1 VGIPS
6 ALLRLPGAEPGNVLA
21 SASVTICAYKTEAT
35 HRTKQ
40 MQVYRTGTRCARFRL
55 TAKPATRRAAH
66 RPKGNLGR
74 MLRHLMSP
82 PRLRPG
88 DTVAVVAPSGPVP
101 AVRLDAGVA
110 HLRRWGLDV
119 QVMPHVLDTHPGL
132 GYLAGSDEARAADFQ
147 EAWLDP
153 DVRAVV
159 PARGGYGAARMV
171 DLVDWDA
178 LAATDPKVLVGYSD
192 CTVLHQAVAAHL
204 GLVSLHGPMPGT
216 ASFLASEPAREHLR
230 RSLFEPEATQT
241 ITGPLAHTLV
251 GGMARGITTGGC
263 LSLLATSVGSGT
275 PPPSAAGGIVLLE
288 DVAERAYQI
297 DAHLTYLLRSG
308 WFDGAL
314 GIVLGSWEDCDP
326 AEPVVRDLLGALG
339 IPIVGELGFG
349 HGPDP
354 RTVPLGVSVELDA
367 DAGTLTLD
375 QPALA
380 QR

>member
-1 VGIPS
+1 
-6 ALLRLPGAEPGNVLA
+6 
-21 SASVTICAYKTEAT
+21 
-35 HRTKQ
+35 
-40 MQVYRTGTRCARFRL
+40 
-55 TAKPATRRAAH
+55 
-66 RPKGNLGR
+66 

-88 DTVAVVAPSGPVP
+88 DMVAVVAPSGPVH
-101 AVRLDAGVA
+101 ADRLDAGVN
-110 HLRRWGLDV
+110 HLRGWGLDV
-119 QVMPHVLDTHPGL
+119 QVMPHVLDEHPGL

-159 PARGGYGAARMV
+159 SVRGGYGAARMI

-204 GLVSLHGPMPGT
+204 GLVSLHGPMAGT
-216 ASFLASEPAREHLR
+216 ASFLTSEPARDHLR
-230 RSLFEPEATQT
+230 RSLFEPETTQT

-251 GGMARGITTGGC
+251 GGTARGITTGGC
-263 LSLLATSVGSGT
+263 LSLLATSVGFGT
-275 PPPSAAGGIVLLE
+275 PPTSAAGGIVLLE

-314 GIVLGSWEDCDP
+314 GIVLGSWEDCGP

-367 DAGTLTLD
+367 DACTLTLD